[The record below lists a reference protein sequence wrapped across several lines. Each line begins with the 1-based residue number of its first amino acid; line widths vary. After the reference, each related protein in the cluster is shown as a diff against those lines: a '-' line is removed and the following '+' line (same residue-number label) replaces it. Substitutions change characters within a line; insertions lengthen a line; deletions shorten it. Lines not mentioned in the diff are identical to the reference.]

1 VWHKQDLFLEK
12 TTTGRP
18 QGVGVI
24 VAADIGQSLKGTFNS
39 TSVARVGFGTPK
51 TLVYAIL

>member
-1 VWHKQDLFLEK
+1 MWHKQDLFLEK
-12 TTTGRP
+12 ATSP

-39 TSVARVGFGTPK
+39 TSVAREGFGTPK